1 MVNGPAAPTAVQD
14 DEPLPGF
21 NELLD
26 EYNHYSPIVRAKI
39 KKLKAQLGKESVSLR
54 DFDRADRLMAER
66 FYAVRDK
73 LQMMNKLPKQH
84 RKAARVSERSNQ
96 PFFVVT
102 CSNPYGLLFNVQ
114 ASNLLFIV
122 VQVNKH
128 SCLFICCSR
137 SRSHE
142 RACWHV
148 KPRPYAHAY
157 NVRYMYIVLEK
168 TDHTRQFA

>member
-1 MVNGPAAPTAVQD
+1 MTPALLGRSMGGLNRGHRMVNGPAAPTAVQD

-84 RKAARVSERSNQ
+84 RKAGGAVMNIM
-96 PFFVVT
+96 T
-102 CSNPYGLLFNVQ
+102 HAQ
-114 ASNLLFIV
+114 ALRL
-122 VQVNKH
+122 H
-128 SCLFICCSR
+128 
-137 SRSHE
+137 
-142 RACWHV
+142 
-148 KPRPYAHAY
+148 
-157 NVRYMYIVLEK
+157 
-168 TDHTRQFA
+168 